1 VKNKNEFMIEAKE
14 ALMKLSPD
22 HDYNPRPVEEV
33 IEETGGVGDSD
44 KHVKY
49 DSSHIEIDLLL

>member
-1 VKNKNEFMIEAKE
+1 MIEAKE